1 MDKQQNVD
9 MDNKMT
15 KEIKKQKWL
24 FNFLFHENDLF
35 ISKYMSVCI
44 CFVYYPTPCFPTDI
58 CLEQIYCTP
67 EKKKIKYLAIILLAK
82 TITQ

>member
-44 CFVYYPTPCFPTDI
+44 CLCITPSPAFPMT
-58 CLEQIYCTP
+58 YV
-67 EKKKIKYLAIILLAK
+67 
-82 TITQ
+82 